1 MLLHYRTRVLF
12 FHTEQ
17 KHNKTKKT
25 KLKVKKQKKIAS
37 FFDSVHQ
44 DRLLLLVGVRVLD
57 HPVLPDE
64 SLAAHVAG
72 ERLLAGV
79 ETHVA
84 PEVSLVVELLGAD
97 VALVRLVA
105 GMFREVLLER
115 K

>member
-1 MLLHYRTRVLF
+1 MF

-25 KLKVKKQKKIAS
+25 KLKVKKQKIAS

-44 DRLLLLVGVRVLD
+44 DRLLLLVRVRVLD